1 MKGFVDE
8 PNYTI
13 DLLEEG
19 TTLRDVI
26 DNHIYEQALVEKN
39 AFFVADLGNVVKKHI
54 QWQNVMA
61 QIKPFYTVK
70 CNTST
75 ALIEILAALGIGFA
89 CASKVEKNAFFVADL
104 GNVVKKH
111 IQWQNVMAQIKPFYT
126 VKCNTSTALIE
137 ILAALGIGFACAS
150 KNEIALVQSFGV
162 APENIIY
169 TSMCKQ
175 LSQIKYAAKNGIDIL
190 VCDNETELMK
200 IARNHPS
207 AKLLLHIA
215 TEASSEGEE
224 MSMDFGSK
232 LKNCRHLLECAKEL
246 GVEVVGVKFHIS
258 SSCKDLQAYTH
269 AVSDARC
276 IFDMGAEFGF
286 NMSILDIGGGFS
298 GAEFLLEEIYSAV
311 SPLLDIYFP
320 PESGVSVI
328 AEPGSY
334 YVASSFTLAVNYFFS
349 YDVLL
354 LHIATE
360 ASSEGEEMSMD
371 FGSKL
376 KNCRHLLECAKELGV
391 EVVGVKFHISS
402 SCKDLQAY
410 THAVSDARCIFDMG
424 AEFGFN
430 MSILDI
436 GGGFSGAEFLLEE
449 IYSAVSP
456 LLDIY
461 FPPESGV
468 SVIAE
473 PGSYYVASSFT
484 LAVNIIAK
492 KAEFGFNMSILDIG
506 GGFSGAEFQ
515 LEEIYSAISPLLDI
529 YFPPESGVSVIAEP
543 GSYYVASSFTLAV
556 NIIAKKVV
564 ARDQNKELEPS
575 PNDEPA
581 YMYYMNDGVYGSF
594 ASKLTDNTIAV
605 PSVHKKYSKEEAVF
619 ASSLWG
625 PSSDGLDQ
633 VIEHCLLP
641 ELNVGDWVTFDNM
654 GANTLGEQSA
664 FNDFQKP
671 PVYYLISAFDWYEMQ
686 DAGITLDTTMKNFFF
701 VPSCFQASQED
712 RISAPA

>member
-1 MKGFVDE
+1 
-8 PNYTI
+8 
-13 DLLEEG
+13 
-19 TTLRDVI
+19 
-26 DNHIYEQALVEKN
+26 
-39 AFFVADLGNVVKKHI
+39 
-54 QWQNVMA
+54 
-61 QIKPFYTVK
+61 
-70 CNTST
+70 
-75 ALIEILAALGIGFA
+75 
-89 CASKVEKNAFFVADL
+89 
-104 GNVVKKH
+104 
-111 IQWQNVMAQIKPFYT
+111 MAQIKPFYT

-150 KNEIALVQSFGV
+150 KNEIALVQSYGV
-162 APENIIY
+162 DPENILY

-190 VCDNETELMK
+190 VCDNEPELMK

-207 AKLLLHIA
+207 A
-215 TEASSEGEE
+215 
-224 MSMDFGSK
+224 
-232 LKNCRHLLECAKEL
+232 
-246 GVEVVGVKFHIS
+246 KFHIS

-276 IFDMGAEFGF
+276 
-286 NMSILDIGGGFS
+286 
-298 GAEFLLEEIYSAV
+298 V
-311 SPLLDIYFP
+311 
-320 PESGVSVI
+320 
-328 AEPGSY
+328 
-334 YVASSFTLAVNYFFS
+334 
-349 YDVLL
+349 
-354 LHIATE
+354 
-360 ASSEGEEMSMD
+360 
-371 FGSKL
+371 
-376 KNCRHLLECAKELGV
+376 
-391 EVVGVKFHISS
+391 
-402 SCKDLQAY
+402 
-410 THAVSDARCIFDMG
+410 FDMG

-492 KAEFGFNMSILDIG
+492 K
-506 GGFSGAEFQ
+506 
-515 LEEIYSAISPLLDI
+515 
-529 YFPPESGVSVIAEP
+529 
-543 GSYYVASSFTLAV
+543 
-556 NIIAKKVV
+556 VV

-581 YMYYMNDGVYGSF
+581 YMYYMNDGIYGSF

-605 PSVHKKYSKEEAVF
+605 PSVHKKYNKEEALF

-625 PSSDGLDQ
+625 PSSDALDQ
-633 VIEHCLLP
+633 VVEHCLLP
-641 ELNVGDWVTFDNM
+641 ELNAGDWVIFDNM

-671 PVYYLISAFDWYEMQ
+671 PVYYLISAYDWYEMQ
-686 DAGITLDTTMKNFFF
+686 DAGITLDTTMKNFLF
-701 VPSCFQASQED
+701 VPSCFHTSQED

>member
-19 TTLRDVI
+19 TTLSDVI
-26 DNHIYEQALVEKN
+26 DNHIYEQALAEKN
-39 AFFVADLGNVVKKHI
+39 AFFVADLGNVVKKH
-54 QWQNVMA
+54 V
-61 QIKPFYTVK
+61 
-70 CNTST
+70 
-75 ALIEILAALGIGFA
+75 
-89 CASKVEKNAFFVADL
+89 
-104 GNVVKKH
+104 
-111 IQWQNVMAQIKPFYT
+111 QWQNVMAQIKPFYT

-150 KNEIALVQSFGV
+150 KNEIALVQSYGV
-162 APENIIY
+162 DPENILY

-190 VCDNETELMK
+190 VCDNEPELMK

-224 MSMDFGSK
+224 MSMDFGST
-232 LKNCRHLLECAKEL
+232 LKNCRQLLECAKEL

-276 IFDMGAEFGF
+276 VFDMG
-286 NMSILDIGGGFS
+286 
-298 GAEFLLEEIYSAV
+298 IYS
-311 SPLLDIYFP
+311 
-320 PESGVSVI
+320 
-328 AEPGSY
+328 
-334 YVASSFTLAVNYFFS
+334 
-349 YDVLL
+349 
-354 LHIATE
+354 
-360 ASSEGEEMSMD
+360 
-371 FGSKL
+371 
-376 KNCRHLLECAKELGV
+376 
-391 EVVGVKFHISS
+391 VV
-402 SCKDLQAY
+402 
-410 THAVSDARCIFDMG
+410 
-424 AEFGFN
+424 
-430 MSILDI
+430 
-436 GGGFSGAEFLLEE
+436 
-449 IYSAVSP
+449 
-456 LLDIY
+456 
-461 FPPESGV
+461 
-468 SVIAE
+468 
-473 PGSYYVASSFT
+473 
-484 LAVNIIAK
+484 
-492 KAEFGFNMSILDIG
+492 
-506 GGFSGAEFQ
+506 
-515 LEEIYSAISPLLDI
+515 SPLLDI

-581 YMYYMNDGVYGSF
+581 YMYYMNDGIYGSF

-605 PSVHKKYSKEEAVF
+605 PSVHKKYNKEEALF

-625 PSSDGLDQ
+625 PSSDALDQ
-633 VIEHCLLP
+633 VVEHCLLP
-641 ELNVGDWVTFDNM
+641 ELNAGDWVIFDNM

-671 PVYYLISAFDWYEMQ
+671 PVYYLISAYDWYEMQ
-686 DAGITLDTTMKNFFF
+686 DAGITLDTTMKNFLF
-701 VPSCFQASQED
+701 VPSCFHTSQED